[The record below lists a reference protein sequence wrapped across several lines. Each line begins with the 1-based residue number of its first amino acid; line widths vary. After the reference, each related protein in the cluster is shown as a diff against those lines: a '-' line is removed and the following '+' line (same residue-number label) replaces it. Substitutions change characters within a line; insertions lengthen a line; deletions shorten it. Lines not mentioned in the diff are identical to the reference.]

1 MLGLSDWV
9 LFFIWGSYLLL
20 VGLFIYRTTT
30 KNRYATILSIGL
42 IFGLI
47 GLSFAAFRPFFSH
60 DSVFYNSY
68 WLFSNGIF
76 YLLLYFFVY
85 IHFSLADKTNPNI
98 VFTIVLASLLGLGV
112 GTSVALISMSDMPSV
127 FIMLN
132 DFAHDS
138 LRLLAFLYATV
149 IVWKTWRST
158 EEINGLLELIAMLF
172 FVFSV
177 IPAVFANY
185 IRIFEDIDLLY
196 LIGDLFSLIGLV
208 LLTSNY
214 ITNPDYLYRIP
225 KPLYLIAL
233 FNSTGITLYSRTVK
247 TKSIDVD
254 KIPTQVISGI
264 ITATSL
270 VMKEGFGEGAYL
282 KVVESTRHTLLFS
295 VRGELTA
302 MILAEQ
308 PSYFVKKSLDNFLKF
323 IPDDL
328 VKKLEES
335 TTNVDKET
343 SDVLD
348 RYLVNAYPYIVFS

>member
-1 MLGLSDWV
+1 
-9 LFFIWGSYLLL
+9 
-20 VGLFIYRTTT
+20 
-30 KNRYATILSIGL
+30 
-42 IFGLI
+42 
-47 GLSFAAFRPFFSH
+47 
-60 DSVFYNSY
+60 
-68 WLFSNGIF
+68 
-76 YLLLYFFVY
+76 
-85 IHFSLADKTNPNI
+85 
-98 VFTIVLASLLGLGV
+98 
-112 GTSVALISMSDMPSV
+112 
-127 FIMLN
+127 
-132 DFAHDS
+132 
-138 LRLLAFLYATV
+138 
-149 IVWKTWRST
+149 
-158 EEINGLLELIAMLF
+158 
-172 FVFSV
+172 
-177 IPAVFANY
+177 
-185 IRIFEDIDLLY
+185 
-196 LIGDLFSLIGLV
+196 V

-295 VRGELTA
+295 VRDELTA

-348 RYLVNAYPYIVFS
+348 RYLIKAYPYIVFS

>member
-1 MLGLSDWV
+1 M
-9 LFFIWGSYLLL
+9 
-20 VGLFIYRTTT
+20 
-30 KNRYATILSIGL
+30 
-42 IFGLI
+42 
-47 GLSFAAFRPFFSH
+47 
-60 DSVFYNSY
+60 
-68 WLFSNGIF
+68 
-76 YLLLYFFVY
+76 
-85 IHFSLADKTNPNI
+85 
-98 VFTIVLASLLGLGV
+98 
-112 GTSVALISMSDMPSV
+112 
-127 FIMLN
+127 
-132 DFAHDS
+132 
-138 LRLLAFLYATV
+138 
-149 IVWKTWRST
+149 
-158 EEINGLLELIAMLF
+158 
-172 FVFSV
+172 

-308 PSYFVKKSLDNFLKF
+308 PSYFV
-323 IPDDL
+323 
-328 VKKLEES
+328 
-335 TTNVDKET
+335 
-343 SDVLD
+343 
-348 RYLVNAYPYIVFS
+348 